1 MGAAQYLLVKGY
13 MLQVEI
19 LLRQTLA
26 VKLQLDH
33 KPGRFDLLLIKL
45 FPQFTKRV
53 GIQRL
58 GVRIV
63 VDILDV

>member
-1 MGAAQYLLVKGY
+1 